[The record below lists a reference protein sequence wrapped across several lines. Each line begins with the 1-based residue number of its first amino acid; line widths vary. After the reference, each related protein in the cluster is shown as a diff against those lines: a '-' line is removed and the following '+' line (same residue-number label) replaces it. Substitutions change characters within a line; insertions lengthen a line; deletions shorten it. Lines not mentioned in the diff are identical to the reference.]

1 MLSWAG
7 LELDDF
13 VHDLSPGAH
22 GDLRIAGAQVGAGDL
37 HVQLGQA
44 GGFVHGVKEPCG
56 LSLVPGL
63 EAFAVAGLVV
73 EGVVNTPTAPEEPVT
88 VLQLFHGFRE

>member
-13 VHDLSPGAH
+13 VHDVSPGAH
-22 GDLRIAGAQVGAGDL
+22 GDLRIVGAQVGAGDL
-37 HVQLGQA
+37 QVQRGHV

-56 LSLVPGL
+56 LSLVPSL
-63 EAFAVAGLVV
+63 KALAVAGLVV

-88 VLQLFHGFRE
+88 VLQLIHGFRA